1 MNLRRL
7 LLPAAVA
14 ALATLAAACG
24 PTPPPAGEFTGPT
37 YTGAG
42 SPTGFKA
49 ESKLWYHSGSWW
61 AVMFDQ
67 ASTDYYVFKH
77 DKITQKWTR
86 TEARLDDRPSTN
98 ADVLFDGTKLYV
110 LSHAYAETAA
120 PDATTPVRL
129 YRLSFANGTWT
140 VDAGFPKVVD
150 RGKPETMTLAKDS
163 TGRLWATW
171 VEAAAV
177 KYTTSADDGAT
188 WAPHAT
194 LPGPAATSL
203 TTDDISAVVAFGGRV
218 GVLWSAQ
225 LPDALGATA
234 FYFATHVDGAA
245 TDAWTTETVL
255 SGPRVADD
263 HLSLVASPDGTVR
276 VVAKSSPLTGTE
288 PEVQLLTRTPAGV
301 WTSAVVW
308 RRSDGITRPVLVVDS
323 TQNRALVYGTNPEG
337 GGDIYRKVADL
348 TAPVFVAGKGDKVID
363 DEAVGS
369 IVNNATA
376 TKQLVTADTDLVV
389 LTSDNA
395 DRTYWH
401 HWDPLSS

>member
-42 SPTGFKA
+42 SPTGTKA

-61 AVMFDQ
+61 AVMFDS

-77 DKITQKWTR
+77 DKVTQKWTR
-86 TEARLDDRPSTN
+86 TATSLDDRPSTN
-98 ADVLFDGTKLYV
+98 SDVLFDGTKLYV

-120 PDATTPVRL
+120 PDATTPAKL
-129 YRLSFANGTWT
+129 YRLSFANGAWT
-140 VDAGFPKVVD
+140 LDSGFPKTVD
-150 RGKPETMTLAKDS
+150 RGKPEVMTLAKDS
-163 TGRLWATW
+163 TGQLWATW

-177 KYTTSADDGAT
+177 KYTTSTDDGAT

-194 LPGPAATSL
+194 VPGPAATQL
-203 TTDDISAVVAFGGRV
+203 TTDDISAVVASNGTV
-218 GVLWSAQ
+218 GILWSAQ
-225 LPDALGATA
+225 LPDTLGATA

-245 TDAWTTETVL
+245 ADAWTTETVL
-255 SGPRVADD
+255 SGPKVADD
-263 HLSLVASPDGTVR
+263 HLSLVATPDGTVR
-276 VVAKSSPLTGTE
+276 AVVKSSPLVGTE
-288 PEVQLLTRTPAGV
+288 PEIQLLTRTAGV

-308 RRSDGITRPVLVVDS
+308 RRSDGITRPVLVVDA
-323 TQNRALVYGTNPEG
+323 TNGKALVYGTNPEG
-337 GGDIYRKVADL
+337 GGDIYRKSSPLAVPSF
-348 TAPVFVAGKGDKVID
+348 PVGKGDKVID

-369 IVNNATA
+369 LVNNATA
-376 TKQLVTADTDLVV
+376 TKQPVTGDTDLVV

-401 HWDPLSS
+401 HWDPLTS